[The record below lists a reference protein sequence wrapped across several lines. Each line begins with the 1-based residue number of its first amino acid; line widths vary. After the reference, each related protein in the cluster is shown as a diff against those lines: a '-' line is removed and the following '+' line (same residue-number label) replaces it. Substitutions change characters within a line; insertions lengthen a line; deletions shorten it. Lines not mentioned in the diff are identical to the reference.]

1 MDIFVHIL
9 SSRIHIMEK
18 LIEVFMENPEAGFA
32 LLKGMI
38 EKYKPM
44 AYEAAGVVM
53 DIYKDFANNKE
64 YPATVAKVKKNMY
77 DAYLAAGF
85 NEDQALALMINDN
98 IQLMNNIK
106 KQSSKV
112 TSTKKGN

>member
-1 MDIFVHIL
+1 
-9 SSRIHIMEK
+9 MEK
-18 LIEVFMENPEAGFA
+18 LVEVFMESPEAGFA

-44 AYEAAGVVM
+44 AYEVADIIM
-53 DIYKDFANNKE
+53 DVYKDFANNAE
-64 YPATVAKVKKNMY
+64 YPAAVAKAKKNMY
-77 DAYLAAGF
+77 DAYLTVGF

-106 KQSSKV
+106 KLSSK
-112 TSTKKGN
+112 SISQKKGK

>member
-1 MDIFVHIL
+1 
-9 SSRIHIMEK
+9 MEK
-18 LIEVFMENPEAGFA
+18 LIEVFMESPEAGFA

-44 AYEAAGVVM
+44 AYEVAGIVM
-53 DIYKDFANNKE
+53 DVYKDFANNTD
-64 YPATVAKVKKNMY
+64 YPATVAKVKKNIY
-77 DAYLAAGF
+77 DAYLEAGF

-106 KQSSKV
+106 KLSSNS
-112 TSTKKGN
+112 TSSKKGN

>member
-1 MDIFVHIL
+1 
-9 SSRIHIMEK
+9 MEK
-18 LIEVFMENPEAGFA
+18 LIEVFMESPEAGFA
-32 LLKGMI
+32 LIEGMI

-44 AYEAAGVVM
+44 AYETAEIVM
-53 DIYKDFANNKE
+53 DIYKDLANNTE
-64 YPATVAKVKKNMY
+64 YPAIKAKVKKNMY

-85 NEDQALALMINDN
+85 NAEQALALMINDN

>member
-1 MDIFVHIL
+1 
-9 SSRIHIMEK
+9 
-18 LIEVFMENPEAGFA
+18 
-32 LLKGMI
+32 
-38 EKYKPM
+38 
-44 AYEAAGVVM
+44 
-53 DIYKDFANNKE
+53 
-64 YPATVAKVKKNMY
+64 MY

-98 IQLMNNIK
+98 IQLMHNIK

>member
-1 MDIFVHIL
+1 
-9 SSRIHIMEK
+9 MEK

-32 LLKGMI
+32 LVKGMI
-38 EKYKPM
+38 EKYKHM
-44 AYEAAGVVM
+44 AYEVASNVM
-53 DIYKDFANNKE
+53 DVYKDFANNIE

-85 NEDQALALMINDN
+85 NAEQALALMINDN